1 MFGST
6 TLEVVDALVTTNAP
20 SNNLILHFPEA
31 ASAHLFPGESST
43 SIPHGSD
50 AHSSPKPSV
59 RLLFSLLPRHD
70 LYLVVLPAFIL
81 SMVAG
86 VVAPLTTLV
95 ISNVFNVFTEFCRI
109 TSPSSSDRENFKQD
123 IATSALEL
131 LFLAAGS
138 LALGSLTS
146 FLWILAGER
155 NSFILQQNIYA
166 SVSRREMAWFDAKV
180 TEGNPDSSTGAG
192 GLTAGFV
199 RCVVFSAHGCLSDSR
214 SSSVTVRTFAW
225 RVLLQAAALFSISP
239 LASLASFLDFS
250 YHGP

>member
-1 MFGST
+1 M
-6 TLEVVDALVTTNAP
+6 TLEVVDALATTNAP

-31 ASAHLFPGESST
+31 ASAHLFPGEPPT

-59 RLLFSLLPRHD
+59 RLLFSLLPRRD
-70 LYLVVLPAFIL
+70 LYLVVLPAFLL

-95 ISNVFNVFTEFCRI
+95 ISNVFNVITAFCR
-109 TSPSSSDRENFKQD
+109 TPSPSSSDRANLKHD
-123 IATSALEL
+123 IVTSALEL

-155 NSFILQQNIYA
+155 NSFVLQQYIYA
-166 SVSRREMAWFDAKV
+166 SVSRREMAWFDAKM
-180 TEGNPDSSTGAG
+180 TGGGPDNSTGAG
-192 GLTAGFV
+192 RLTAGFV
-199 RCVVFSAHGCLSDSR
+199 RCVFFFHLVDAFLTSDW
-214 SSSVTVRTFAW
+214 V
-225 RVLLQAAALFSISP
+225 Q
-239 LASLASFLDFS
+239 
-250 YHGP
+250 